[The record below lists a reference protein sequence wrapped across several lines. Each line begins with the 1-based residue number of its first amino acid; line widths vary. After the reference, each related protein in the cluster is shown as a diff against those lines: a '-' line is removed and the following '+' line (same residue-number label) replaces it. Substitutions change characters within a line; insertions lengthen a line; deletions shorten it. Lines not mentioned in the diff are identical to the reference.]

1 MSIVMIFPRYPKMVD
16 KSRKK
21 HRNFDFMPVSKET
34 KSGLEM
40 RSAAGSAIK
49 VSGTIGQ
56 VVHLAYGNA
65 LLPHCRATR
74 SHPMKPIL
82 DLVRWLWQR
91 DQRESDDVVVRGSEG
106 DDRSSMADFVRLLRM
121 HDDAPR
127 RSNYPE

>member
-1 MSIVMIFPRYPKMVD
+1 MVD

-21 HRNFDFMPVSKET
+21 HCNFEFTHIPKEA
-34 KSGLEM
+34 KSGFEM

-56 VVHLAYGNA
+56 LVHLASGSGS
-65 LLPHCRATR
+65 LPRCPATHT
-74 SHPMKPIL
+74 HPMKLIL

-91 DQRESDDVVVRGSEG
+91 DQRESDGAVVRGGEG

-121 HDDAPR
+121 HDDALR
-127 RSNYPE
+127 RSNYPD